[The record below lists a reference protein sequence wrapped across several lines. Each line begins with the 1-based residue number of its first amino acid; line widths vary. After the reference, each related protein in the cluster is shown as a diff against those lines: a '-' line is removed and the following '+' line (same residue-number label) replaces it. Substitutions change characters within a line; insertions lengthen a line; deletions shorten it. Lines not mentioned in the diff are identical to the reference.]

1 MPSEKLR
8 SFGSLRTRKLVSLG
22 GNLRKVRISRESGG
36 FRTICLFGGRDMPIF
51 LISVFAKSEEANL
64 MPKEQAAAVELGKEI
79 GTMWRDKK

>member
-1 MPSEKLR
+1 
-8 SFGSLRTRKLVSLG
+8 
-22 GNLRKVRISRESGG
+22 
-36 FRTICLFGGRDMPIF
+36 MPIF